1 MPGKEKKSEMF
12 KVRAIVYTGLALMAA
27 LLLGAVFL
35 SAQAQD
41 ETREATPFGVPVQR
55 IEQNQSTKIT
65 TSYAGV
71 IRARR
76 TSQLGFE
83 RGGLVISV
91 SADLGKHVRKGDVLA
106 RLDSE
111 ALRADLAAA
120 RASVNQVEA
129 QRRIAQSTYTRQK
142 ALLAKGHISAQRLE
156 EIDATLLAADAAQ
169 RVAEAQVKT
178 LQARLARL
186 EIIAPYDGV
195 IAERYIDEGSIA
207 ASGAPVFTLVED
219 DVLEVRVGLPTS
231 RLADIKIGEVF
242 DFATASTK
250 FKAKLRGLSGK
261 VDTATQT
268 VSALFDV
275 EPGAGTLVPG
285 QSARLMLDVPLEQAG
300 FWVPLSALR
309 EDRRGLWSLF
319 ALDNSPAN
327 DGRYILTPRL
337 VEVLYAGAEQVYVR
351 GPVKDGTLILAGGNQ
366 SVSAGMAVIP
376 ASANN
381 SGQP

>member
-1 MPGKEKKSEMF
+1 MF
-12 KVRAIVYTGLALMAA
+12 KIRAIVYAGMTLLAA

-41 ETREATPFGVPVQR
+41 ETREATPFGVPVQK
-55 IEQNQSTKIT
+55 IKQSQSTKIT

-83 RGGLVISV
+83 RGGLVVSV
-91 SADLGKHVRKGDVLA
+91 SADLGKHVHQGDVLA

-120 RASVNQVEA
+120 RASVNQAEA

-156 EIDATLLAADAAQ
+156 EIDAKLLAADAAQ

-186 EIIAPYDGV
+186 QIIAPYDGV

-219 DVLEVRVGLPTS
+219 AVLEVRVGLPTT
-231 RLADIKIGEVF
+231 RLAGIKIGEIF
-242 DFATASTK
+242 DFSTAGTQ
-250 FKAKLRGLSGK
+250 FKARLRGLSGK
-261 VDTATQT
+261 VDTTTQT

-300 FWVPLSALR
+300 FWVPISALR

-319 ALDNSPAN
+319 ALDNSPTN
-327 DGRYILTPRL
+327 DGLYILTPRL

-366 SVSAGMAVIP
+366 SVSAGMSVVP
-376 ASANN
+376 ATPNQ

>member
-1 MPGKEKKSEMF
+1 MYN
-12 KVRAIVYTGLALMAA
+12 VRAIVYTGMALLAA

-41 ETREATPFGVPVQR
+41 EIREAAPFGVPVQK
-55 IEQNQSTKIT
+55 IVQSQSTKIT
-65 TSYAGV
+65 TSYAGI

-91 SADLGKHVRKGDVLA
+91 GADLGKHVRKGELLA
-106 RLDSE
+106 RLDSA

-120 RASVNQVEA
+120 KAGVNQVEA

-156 EIDATLLAADAAQ
+156 EIDANLLAADAAQ

-178 LQARLARL
+178 LQARLVRL
-186 EIIAPYDGV
+186 QIIAPYDGI

-207 ASGAPVFTLVED
+207 ASGSPVFTLVED
-219 DVLEVRVGLPTS
+219 SVLEVRVGLPST

-242 DFATASTK
+242 DFSTASVQ

-261 VDTATQT
+261 VDPTTQT

-275 EPGAGTLVPG
+275 LPDAGTLVPG
-285 QSARLMLDVPLEQAG
+285 QSARLTLDVPLEQAG
-300 FWVPLSALR
+300 FWVPISALR

-319 ALDNSPAN
+319 ALDSNPPN

-337 VEVLYAGAEQVYVR
+337 VEVLYAGAERVYVR

-366 SVSAGMAVIP
+366 SVSVGMSVVP
-376 ASANN
+376 AMATNT
-381 SGQP
+381 GQP

>member
-1 MPGKEKKSEMF
+1 MF
-12 KVRAIVYTGLALMAA
+12 KIRAIVYAGMPLLAA

-41 ETREATPFGVPVQR
+41 ETREATPFGVPVQK
-55 IEQNQSTKIT
+55 IKQSQSTKIT

-83 RGGLVISV
+83 RGGLVVSV
-91 SADLGKHVRKGDVLA
+91 SADLGKHVHQGDVLA

-120 RASVNQVEA
+120 RASVNQAEA

-156 EIDATLLAADAAQ
+156 EIDAKLLAADAAQ

-186 EIIAPYDGV
+186 QIIAPYDGV

-207 ASGAPVFTLVED
+207 TSGAPVFTLVED
-219 DVLEVRVGLPTS
+219 AILEVRVGLPTT
-231 RLADIKIGEVF
+231 RLADIKIGEIF
-242 DFATASTK
+242 DFSTAGTQ
-250 FKAKLRGLSGK
+250 FKARLRGLSGK
-261 VDTATQT
+261 VDTTTQT

-300 FWVPLSALR
+300 FWVPISALR

-327 DGRYILTPRL
+327 DGLYILTPRL

-366 SVSAGMAVIP
+366 SVSAGMSVVP
-376 ASANN
+376 ATPNQ